1 MRDFRIFFFNMN
13 AKMAFSAKASIVI
26 HVALDYAEKT
36 FWKLPLV
43 TLKIVYFSG
52 FEEKDMGKQQ
62 LKHNLP
68 DKPREEGRKSFGV
81 LFLTG
86 LSLV

>member
-1 MRDFRIFFFNMN
+1 MN

-52 FEEKDMGKQQ
+52 FEEKDTGKTAA
-62 LKHNLP
+62 KA
-68 DKPREEGRKSFGV
+68 
-81 LFLTG
+81 
-86 LSLV
+86 